1 MSVEDDLLKIKEIKK
16 SLNTAIRAKGSDI
29 ADDTKF
35 DQYPVKIDEITSD
48 FPLYTV
54 DENGNTVTYVLE
66 NFIEK
71 KIRKISTNGLCGGFS
86 QGKFAFSTVT
96 FENLEEI
103 GNGGLSNAFQNMNSN
118 LNQVC
123 LKSVN
128 FPKLKIIRQTGLMY
142 AFSNC
147 FNLEEA
153 NFPELMLIENGAFD
167 CAFANDSKLTKIS
180 FPKLS
185 SIDGDPF
192 GYSAFPTSVL
202 EIHFPKRI
210 QSKIQSLASS
220 NKNFGASK
228 GHLYFDL

>member
-29 ADDTKF
+29 ADDTRF

-71 KIRKISTNGLCGGFS
+71 KIRKISTNGLFNAFA
-86 QGKFAFSTVT
+86 QGKCAFSTVT

-103 GNGGLSNAFQNMNSN
+103 ENSGLAVAFQNMNSN
-118 LNQVC
+118 ANSVC
-123 LKSVN
+123 LKAVN
-128 FPKLKIIRQTGLMY
+128 FPKLKIVRQTGLY
-142 AFSNC
+142 NAFSSC
-147 FNLEEA
+147 WELEEV
-153 NFPELMLIENGAFD
+153 NFPELMLLENSALNGTFL
-167 CAFANDSKLTKIS
+167 NTKLSKIS

-185 SIDGDPF
+185 SITNDPF
-192 GYSAFPTSVL
+192 YTDCFPTTVK
-202 EIHFPKRI
+202 EIHFPRGI
-210 QSKIQSLASS
+210 QTKIQSLSS
-220 NKNFGASK
+220 YSSKFGATNAVI
-228 GHLYFDL
+228 YFDL

>member
-54 DENGNTVTYVLE
+54 DENGNTITYVLE

-71 KIRKISTNGLCGGFS
+71 KIRKISTNGLYEGFS

-103 GNGGLSNAFQNMNSN
+103 GNSGLTAAFQNMNSN
-118 LNQVC
+118 ANSVC
-123 LKSVN
+123 LKVVN
-128 FPKLKIIRQTGLMY
+128 FPKLKIVRQSGLY
-142 AFSNC
+142 NAFSGC
-147 FNLEEA
+147 WELEEA
-153 NFPELMLIENGAFD
+153 NFPELMLLEN
-167 CAFANDSKLTKIS
+167 FALNGTFLNTKLSKIS

-202 EIHFPKRI
+202 EIHFPRGI

-220 NKNFGASK
+220 NENFGASK